1 MKNSWM
7 GGVEISGVNE
17 EEGRGGDR
25 GMEDSCG
32 LMTKDG

>member
-17 EEGRGGDR
+17 EEGRGETEGWKTDV
-25 GMEDSCG
+25 D
-32 LMTKDG
+32 